1 MKYIITESQH
11 RKILKSG
18 ASLEKAIIAYLNNE
32 FSNAKRK
39 VTPKSRNYG
48 NLREDWCKNGKEIM
62 SVHYYF
68 GEPDGEDNIKNN
80 DFYNGQIF
88 ISQKIID
95 TIKKLVNVREKFILN
110 VITEWYDDKY
120 VQAFATEMDEPYLH
134 IDDAEA
140 LDKEYPCAAEI
151 TVSEDMSDKEMID
164 FIVKHT
170 LYRENEVINMINTG
184 TDLKELYLEIL
195 EIQDRHKRM
204 GI

>member
-1 MKYIITESQH
+1 MKYIITEEQYK
-11 RKILKSG
+11 RIIKSG
-18 ASLEKAIIAYLNNE
+18 PALDKAIISYMEKLLNG
-32 FSNAKRK
+32 AKRK

-48 NLREDWCKNGKEIM
+48 NLREDWCKDGKEIM

-68 GEPDGEDNIKNN
+68 GEPNGEDDIINN

-88 ISQKIID
+88 ISQNIID
-95 TIKKLVNVREKFILN
+95 TIKKLVNVREKYVLN
-110 VITEWYDDKY
+110 VIAEWYDDEY
-120 VQAFATEMDEPYLH
+120 VQAFAAEMDEPYLH
-134 IDDAEA
+134 IDDAEP
-140 LDKEYPCAAEI
+140 LDKEYPCAEEI
-151 TVSEDMSDKEMID
+151 TVSEDISDKEMID

-184 TDLKELYLEIL
+184 TDLKEFYLEIL